1 MAMSDFDSI
10 YNEVSVGYWISDT
23 IRISKEYVIGQLS
36 RTASK

>member
-10 YNEVSVGYWISDT
+10 NNEMSVDHWISDT

-36 RTASK
+36 RIARI